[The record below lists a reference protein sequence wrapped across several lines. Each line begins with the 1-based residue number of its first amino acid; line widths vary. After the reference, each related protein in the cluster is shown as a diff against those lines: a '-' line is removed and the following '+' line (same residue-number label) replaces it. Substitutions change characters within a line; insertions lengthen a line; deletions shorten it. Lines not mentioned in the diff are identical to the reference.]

1 MASAKMTRTR
11 LTFNSREEWLEA
23 RKDGIGASEVATIVG
38 LNPWETPYQLWRRK
52 IGLDPAKPMN
62 AAMNTGHILEDGV
75 AQYWAQ
81 ATGRE
86 IIAASKDDFMFID
99 KDRPYLRVS
108 PDRTFWIEGA
118 TRNDDNKGILE
129 CKTTRMKVD
138 PDDIPK
144 YWFCQVQMNL
154 GVAGYTQ
161 GSLAWLSAGQGF
173 NFGFQDLMF
182 VPEFYDWLVYSVSK
196 FWKDN
201 IEGRKEPDAVNVA
214 DVLIKYNRH
223 TGGKIVECSDE
234 VFSAYQDLKVVK
246 KELDALKERKEA
258 LEATLKMAFQDAE
271 ALSYG
276 GDTIATWKAPKPSN
290 KFDDKAFIAEH
301 PDLAAPYT
309 HQVQGARR
317 LLLK

>member
-1 MASAKMTRTR
+1 MKRTR
-11 LTFNSREEWLEA
+11 LIFNSREEWLEA

-52 IGLDPAKPMN
+52 LGIDPPKPMN

-86 IIAASKDDFMFID
+86 IIKTSKADFMFID
-99 KDRPYLRVS
+99 ESRPFLRVS
-108 PDRTFWIEGA
+108 PDRTFWVEGA

-138 PDDIPK
+138 PDDLPK
-144 YWFCQVQMNL
+144 YWFAQLQMNL

-173 NFGFQDLMF
+173 DFGYRDLKF
-182 VPEFYDWLVYSVSK
+182 VPDFYEWLVYETEK
-196 FWKDN
+196 FYRDN
-201 IEGRKEPDAVNVA
+201 IIRKQEPTAVSVK
-214 DVLIKYNRH
+214 DVLLKYNRH
-223 TGGKIVECSDE
+223 TDKKIIETSDE
-234 VFSAYQDLKVVK
+234 VFESYQKLKEVK
-246 KELDALKERKEA
+246 KEIKA
-258 LEATLKMAFQDAE
+258 LEEVQEKHEAIIKMAFADAE
-271 ALSYG
+271 ALTYG
-276 GDTIATWKAPKPSN
+276 GDTIATFKAPKASL
-290 KFDDKAFIAEH
+290 KFDAKTFQAEH
-301 PDLAAPYT
+301 PDLAKPYM
-309 HQVQGARR
+309 QESQGARR

>member
-1 MASAKMTRTR
+1 MTRTR

-23 RKDGIGASEVATIVG
+23 RKEGIGASEVATIVG

-99 KDRPYLRVS
+99 KERPYLRVS

-138 PDDIPK
+138 PDELPK
-144 YWFCQVQMNL
+144 SWFCQVQMNL

-161 GSLAWLSAGQGF
+161 GSLAWLSAAQGF
-173 NFGFQDLMF
+173 DFGYIDLKF
-182 VPEFYDWLVYSVSK
+182 VPDFFEWLSESVSR
-196 FWKDN
+196 FWTDN
-201 IEGRKEPDAVNVA
+201 IIGRQEPDAVNVA
-214 DVLIKYNRH
+214 DVLLKYNRH
-223 TGGKIVECSDE
+223 TSGKIIECSDE
-234 VFSAYQDLKVVK
+234 VFEAYRELKEVK
-246 KELDALKERKEA
+246 KLLDETKAHKEE

-309 HQVQGARR
+309 HQVQGSRR

>member
-1 MASAKMTRTR
+1 MTRTR
-11 LTFNSREEWLEA
+11 LIFNNRAEWLEA

-52 IGLDPAKPMN
+52 LGIDPPKAMN

-75 AQYWAQ
+75 AQYWVQ
-81 ATGRE
+81 ATGRQ
-86 IIAASKDDFMFID
+86 IIAASKEDFMFID

-138 PDDIPK
+138 PDNLPR

-154 GVAGYTQ
+154 GVAGYNQ

-173 NFGFQDLMF
+173 DFGYQDLKL
-182 VPEFYDWLVYSVSK
+182 VPDFFEWLIDCASR
-196 FWKDN
+196 FWQDN
-201 IEGRKEPDAVNVA
+201 IIGKQEPSAVNVA
-214 DVLIKYNRH
+214 DVLLKYNRH
-223 TGGKIVECSDE
+223 TDRKIIECSDE
-234 VFSAYQDLKVVK
+234 VFSAYHR
-246 KELDALKERKEA
+246 LKEVRTEIKA
-258 LEATLKMAFQDAE
+258 LEEREAALEETIKMAFADAE

-276 GDTIATWKAPKPSN
+276 GDTIATWKAPKASL
-290 KFDDKAFIAEH
+290 KFDAKAFQAEH
-301 PDLAAPYT
+301 PDLAKPYMKET
-309 HQVQGARR
+309 QGARR
-317 LLLK
+317 FLLK

>member
-1 MASAKMTRTR
+1 MTRTR

>member
-1 MASAKMTRTR
+1 MTRTR

-23 RKDGIGASEVATIVG
+23 RKDGIGASEVATILG

-52 IGLDPAKPMN
+52 IGIDPAKPMN

-75 AQYWAQ
+75 AQFWAQ

-138 PDDIPK
+138 PDNLPK

-154 GVAGYTQ
+154 GVAGYSR

-173 NFGFQDLMF
+173 DFGYMDLKF
-182 VPEFYDWLVYSVSK
+182 VPDFYEWLTESVSC
-196 FWKDN
+196 FWIDN
-201 IEGRKEPDAVNVA
+201 IIGKQEPSAVNVS
-214 DVLIKYNRH
+214 DVLLKYNRH
-223 TGGKIVECSDE
+223 TGGKIIECSDE
-234 VFSAYQDLKVVK
+234 VFTAYQDLKEVK
-246 KELDALKERKEA
+246 KELDALKERKET
-258 LEATLKMAFQDAE
+258 LEATLKMAFGDAE

-276 GDTIATWKAPKPSN
+276 GDTIATWKAPKPSK
-290 KFDDKAFIAEH
+290 KFDANALQAAD
-301 PDLAAPYT
+301 PDTYAKYIT
-309 HQVQGARR
+309 TQQGARR

>member
-1 MASAKMTRTR
+1 MTRTR

-52 IGLDPAKPMN
+52 IGIDPAKPMN

-75 AQYWAQ
+75 AQFWAQ

-138 PDDIPK
+138 PDNLPK

-154 GVAGYTQ
+154 GVAGYSQ

-173 NFGFQDLMF
+173 DFGYMDLKF
-182 VPEFYDWLVYSVSK
+182 VPDFYGWLTESVSR
-196 FWKDN
+196 FWIDN
-201 IEGRKEPDAVNVA
+201 IIGKQEPSAVNVS
-214 DVLIKYNRH
+214 DVILKYNRH
-223 TGGKIVECSDE
+223 TGGKIIECSDE
-234 VFSAYQDLKVVK
+234 VFTAYQDLKEVK
-246 KELDALKERKEA
+246 KELDALKERKET
-258 LEATLKMAFQDAE
+258 LEATLKMAFGDAE

-276 GDTIATWKAPKPSN
+276 GDTIATWKAPKPSK
-290 KFDDKAFIAEH
+290 KFDANALQAAD
-301 PDLAAPYT
+301 PDTYAKYIT
-309 HQVQGARR
+309 TQQGARR

>member
-1 MASAKMTRTR
+1 MTRTR

-52 IGLDPAKPMN
+52 IGIDPAKPMN

-75 AQYWAQ
+75 AQFWAQ

-138 PDDIPK
+138 PDNLPK

-154 GVAGYTQ
+154 GVAGYSQ

-173 NFGFQDLMF
+173 DFGYMDLKF
-182 VPEFYDWLVYSVSK
+182 VPDFYGWLTESVSR
-196 FWKDN
+196 FWIDN
-201 IEGRKEPDAVNVA
+201 IIGGQEPSAVNVS
-214 DVLIKYNRH
+214 DVILKYSRH
-223 TGGKIVECSDE
+223 TGGKIIECSDE
-234 VFSAYQDLKVVK
+234 VFTAYQDLKEVK
-246 KELDALKERKEA
+246 KELDALKERKET
-258 LEATLKMAFQDAE
+258 LEATLKMAFGDAE

-276 GDTIATWKAPKPSN
+276 GDTIATWKAPKPSK
-290 KFDDKAFIAEH
+290 KFDANALQAAD
-301 PDLAAPYT
+301 PDTYAKYIT
-309 HQVQGARR
+309 TQQGARR